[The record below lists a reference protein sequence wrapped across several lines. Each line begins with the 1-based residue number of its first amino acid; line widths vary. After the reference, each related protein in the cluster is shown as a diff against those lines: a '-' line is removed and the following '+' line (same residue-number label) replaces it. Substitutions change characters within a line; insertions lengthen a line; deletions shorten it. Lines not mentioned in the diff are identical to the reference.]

1 MDKSIV
7 SRFFDS
13 RCMYAYNSWNVKYI
27 DYSILYI
34 VIVILLPLDYCL
46 SVGYRPICSLFSVL
60 LKCFSVSVS
69 VCFTSFFVFV
79 FYLTVLY
86 MPYRCMS
93 K

>member
-69 VCFTSFFVFV
+69 VCFTSFC
-79 FYLTVLY
+79 LCVLLDSLVY
-86 MPYRCMS
+86 ALQMHE
-93 K
+93 